1 MRKQVKKAV
10 LNSLVAS
17 LMLTVL
23 TAGVNAAEPEEGYAL
38 LIQQSPAGAGSVTP
52 GAGVHKVQIGDT
64 VSLSA
69 IPKPG
74 YQFLYWLGDVSATG
88 TTDTTI
94 QVDSPKMVVAVFTR
108 QAYEEELPGVSFIK
122 GANAGGG
129 GGRVIGSPIQTPA
142 AVNASSYYDPPNVN
156 YVINYPTIKD
166 GLNNDVT
173 PVPGDANDDDTP
185 VPSEDGTNVPEPTT
199 VVMLGLGSLAL
210 LRRKK
215 VK

>member
-1 MRKQVKKAV
+1 MRKQMKKAV
-10 LNSLVAS
+10 LNSLVAG

-23 TAGVNAAEPEEGYAL
+23 TAGANAAAEPEDGYAL

-88 TTDTTI
+88 STDTTI

-122 GANAGGG
+122 GANSGGGG
-129 GGRVIGSPIQTPA
+129 GGRVIGNPIQTPA
-142 AVNASSYYDPPNVN
+142 AVNAASYYDPGNVIYTLNTTNGGSDNVPVPNTDDTDDDD
-156 YVINYPTIKD
+156 I
-166 GLNNDVT
+166 
-173 PVPGDANDDDTP
+173 PVPGT
-185 VPSEDGTNVPEPTT
+185 EGTNAPEPTT
-199 VVMLGLGSLAL
+199 ILMLGLGSLAL